1 MHIGIPVVMVSVT
14 GATDDIYDGRYDV
27 MLGDSFTIACML
39 DCPTNASVTWSQ
51 NENVIISSSETMMM
65 PEGFLTEYQNNGDG
79 EIVGSTLTRNMA
91 ALNNSATYQ
100 CGTTIQNIQSNAMA
114 DIFVYS
120 KCSCTCKKC
129 PPSSNNVSF
138 LLSFFS
144 K

>member
-14 GATDDIYDGRYDV
+14 GATDDIFNGRYDV
-27 MLGDSFTIACML
+27 MLGDNFTITCTL
-39 DCPTNASVTWSQ
+39 DCPTNATVTWSQ
-51 NENVIISSSETMMM
+51 NENVVISSSETMMM
-65 PEGFLTEYQNNGDG
+65 PEGFLIEYQNNNDG

-100 CGTTIQNIQSNAMA
+100 CGTTIQTIQSNAMA

-129 PPSSNNVSF
+129 PPSSFIVSF